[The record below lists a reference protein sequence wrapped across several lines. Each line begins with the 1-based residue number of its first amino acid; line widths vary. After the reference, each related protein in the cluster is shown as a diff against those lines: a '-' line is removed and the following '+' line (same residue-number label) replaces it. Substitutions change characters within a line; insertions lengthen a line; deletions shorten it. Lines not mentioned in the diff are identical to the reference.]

1 MAQIYKKKCIFASE
15 KQKTVRKNMFRI
27 NKNLQ
32 LDMEKINIVD
42 NKLAD
47 AKKWGNAKALG
58 DDLVLTDSLGAA
70 LESKIPQ
77 RMNYTVMAL
86 CCQGEC
92 HYAIDTHEQTVKPG
106 DLFFISERHIVDFFT
121 STPDFDC
128 MAIMLSTDFYHSFVL
143 NVRNISSLLLF
154 STNHPVVKLLPQE
167 IQTYG
172 NYFGVIRE
180 QIINKEH
187 PFQTEI
193 IKALLLAMFYDMSGV
208 IWRVEQ
214 RGVKGQTRADTL
226 FSKFIGILE
235 KNYREER
242 RVSWYAKQL
251 DISPKY
257 LAEVVKQVS
266 KRTPND
272 WIDQYVILELRVLL
286 KNSSKSIKEI
296 TELLHFPNQSF
307 LGKYF
312 KEHVGLSPSEY
323 RKS

>member
-1 MAQIYKKKCIFASE
+1 
-15 KQKTVRKNMFRI
+15 
-27 NKNLQ
+27 
-32 LDMEKINIVD
+32 
-42 NKLAD
+42 
-47 AKKWGNAKALG
+47 
-58 DDLVLTDSLGAA
+58 
-70 LESKIPQ
+70 
-77 RMNYTVMAL
+77 
-86 CCQGEC
+86 
-92 HYAIDTHEQTVKPG
+92 
-106 DLFFISERHIVDFFT
+106 
-121 STPDFDC
+121 
-128 MAIMLSTDFYHSFVL
+128 
-143 NVRNISSLLLF
+143 
-154 STNHPVVKLLPQE
+154 
-167 IQTYG
+167 
-172 NYFGVIRE
+172 
-180 QIINKEH
+180 
-187 PFQTEI
+187 
-193 IKALLLAMFYDMSGV
+193 MSGV

-214 RGVKGQTRADTL
+214 RGVKGQTRAGTL

-235 KNYREER
+235 KKYREER

>member
-1 MAQIYKKKCIFASE
+1 
-15 KQKTVRKNMFRI
+15 
-27 NKNLQ
+27 
-32 LDMEKINIVD
+32 
-42 NKLAD
+42 
-47 AKKWGNAKALG
+47 
-58 DDLVLTDSLGAA
+58 
-70 LESKIPQ
+70 
-77 RMNYTVMAL
+77 
-86 CCQGEC
+86 
-92 HYAIDTHEQTVKPG
+92 
-106 DLFFISERHIVDFFT
+106 
-121 STPDFDC
+121 
-128 MAIMLSTDFYHSFVL
+128 
-143 NVRNISSLLLF
+143 
-154 STNHPVVKLLPQE
+154 
-167 IQTYG
+167 
-172 NYFGVIRE
+172 
-180 QIINKEH
+180 
-187 PFQTEI
+187 
-193 IKALLLAMFYDMSGV
+193 MSGV

-242 RVSWYAKQL
+242 RVSWYAAQL